1 LGAST
6 HLAGVQCAAAA
17 GLKMVHLPYRGR
29 PFAMTAL
36 LCGEVDIVLHQ
47 TVALVGPYRQGQ
59 VKLLGV
65 TSRE

>member
-17 GLKMVHLPYRGR
+17 GLTMVHVPYRGR

-36 LCGEVDIVLHQ
+36 LGGEVDIVLHQ
-47 TVALVGPYRQGQ
+47 TVARVRPYRHGQ